1 MRFDQ
6 FVERWCMSYKPMLH
20 EPGETSKNNR
30 FLYVDSYLA
39 MVDVCK
45 NIPTLKSPCLVM
57 ESAQEGTMDERF
69 DYPEYTL
76 YFMVK
81 GDVKPDGRKNFMAK
95 WEAKQHW
102 LKFRTYFSNKKED
115 MKEFEHLS
123 LENLQYSTIGPL
135 FNGWYAVAVTIP
147 NIEKLNQCIDPNDYE
162 EIDYG
167 EGT

>member
-1 MRFDQ
+1 MRFYH

-39 MVDVCK
+39 MTDVCK

>member
-6 FVERWCMSYKPMLH
+6 FVESWCMSYKPMLH
-20 EPGETSKNNR
+20 EPGENSKNNR
-30 FLYVDSYLA
+30 FLFVDCYLA
-39 MVDVCK
+39 MVAVCK

-95 WEAKQHW
+95 LEAKQHW